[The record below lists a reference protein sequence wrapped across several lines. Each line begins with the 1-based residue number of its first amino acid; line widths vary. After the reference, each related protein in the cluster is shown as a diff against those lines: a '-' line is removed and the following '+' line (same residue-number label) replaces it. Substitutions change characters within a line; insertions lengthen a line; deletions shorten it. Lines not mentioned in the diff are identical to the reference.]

1 MNVYYLSSR
10 SFLSSLSFLAFLA
23 FLAGAAVGALAV
35 IWIPDQR
42 PPPPCTPQ
50 AQGQV
55 KEQALVKEQAQ
66 TPPSAPALSAPE
78 QRGETIPTPAPAVQE
93 SERVTVKTHTLAES
107 PTLPPVQAPAP
118 AKVQAK
124 AHHKAHYKAKPK
136 PKAPEPAGY
145 WNSGE
150 FAAGLH

>member
-1 MNVYYLSSR
+1 MNASSRSSR
-10 SFLSSLSFLAFLA
+10 SFLSSRSFVP

-35 IWIPDQR
+35 IWTADQG

-50 AQGQV
+50 AR
-55 KEQALVKEQAQ
+55 VKEQAQ
-66 TPPSAPALSAPE
+66 TPPSAPALPTPE
-78 QRGETIPTPAPAVQE
+78 QRVETISAPAPVPAMQE
-93 SERVTVKTHTLAES
+93 PGRTTVETHTLAER
-107 PTLPPVQAPAP
+107 PTLPPAQAPAP

-124 AHHKAHYKAKPK
+124 AHHKAKPKPK
-136 PKAPEPAGY
+136 PKAPEPAGGY